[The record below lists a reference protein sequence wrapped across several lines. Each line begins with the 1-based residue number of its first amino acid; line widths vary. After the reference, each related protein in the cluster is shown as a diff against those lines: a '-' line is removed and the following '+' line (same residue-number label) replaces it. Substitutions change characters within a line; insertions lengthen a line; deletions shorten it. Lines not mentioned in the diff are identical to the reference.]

1 MPCVSALI
9 MKIYTMCVVGA
20 DLCVCPHQENLYPIK
35 KMENLLMMEKGK
47 YSNVGKGQIFNDG
60 KGANI
65 Q

>member
-9 MKIYTMCVVGA
+9 MKIHAMCVVGA
-20 DLCVCPHQENLYPIK
+20 DLCVCPHHENLYPIK
-35 KMENLLMMEKGK
+35 KGEF
-47 YSNVGKGQIFNDG
+47 VDDG